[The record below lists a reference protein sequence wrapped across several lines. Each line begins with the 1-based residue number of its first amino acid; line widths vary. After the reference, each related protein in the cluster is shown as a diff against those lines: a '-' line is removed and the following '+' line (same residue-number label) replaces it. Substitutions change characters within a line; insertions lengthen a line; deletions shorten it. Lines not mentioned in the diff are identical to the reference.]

1 MTFETYL
8 GKPRFPVRA
17 PNGHRRTGRQDVS
30 TTETKGTALITGAS
44 SGMGA
49 IYADRL
55 AKRGYDL
62 ILVARNKNRLTGL
75 AERLKDETGR
85 SVETIA
91 ADLSNKA
98 DLARIE
104 TTLSTNPSI
113 TLLVNNAGVGATAR
127 AQIKC

>member
-1 MTFETYL
+1 MS
-8 GKPRFPVRA
+8 A
-17 PNGHRRTGRQDVS
+17 
-30 TTETKGTALITGAS
+30 TETKGTALITGAS

-62 ILVARNKNRLTGL
+62 ILVARNKNRLRGL

-91 ADLSNKA
+91 ADLSNTA

-113 TLLVNNAGVGATAR
+113 TLLVNNDGVGATAR
-127 AQIKC
+127 AQIKRVDADIGES

>member
-1 MTFETYL
+1 MS
-8 GKPRFPVRA
+8 A
-17 PNGHRRTGRQDVS
+17 
-30 TTETKGTALITGAS
+30 TETKGTALITGAS

-62 ILVARNKNRLTGL
+62 ILVARNKNRLTGR

-91 ADLSNKA
+91 ADLSNKT
-98 DLARIE
+98 DLARIQ

-113 TLLVNNAGVGATAR
+113 TLLLNNAGVAPTPR
-127 AQIKC
+127 APINC

>member
-1 MTFETYL
+1 MS
-8 GKPRFPVRA
+8 A
-17 PNGHRRTGRQDVS
+17 
-30 TTETKGTALITGAS
+30 TETKGTPLITGAS

-85 SVETIA
+85 SVKTIA

-98 DLARIE
+98 DLVPDRDDAEYLDRLP
-104 TTLSTNPSI
+104 TRP
-113 TLLVNNAGVGATAR
+113 AGV
-127 AQIKC
+127 

>member
-1 MTFETYL
+1 MRM
-8 GKPRFPVRA
+8 RFMEQR
-17 PNGHRRTGRQDVS
+17 NEGRQ
-30 TTETKGTALITGAS
+30 EA
-44 SGMGA
+44 
-49 IYADRL
+49 
-55 AKRGYDL
+55 
-62 ILVARNKNRLTGL
+62 L

-113 TLLVNNAGVGATAR
+113 TLLVNNADVGATAR
-127 AQIKC
+127 AQIKCVDVDIGES